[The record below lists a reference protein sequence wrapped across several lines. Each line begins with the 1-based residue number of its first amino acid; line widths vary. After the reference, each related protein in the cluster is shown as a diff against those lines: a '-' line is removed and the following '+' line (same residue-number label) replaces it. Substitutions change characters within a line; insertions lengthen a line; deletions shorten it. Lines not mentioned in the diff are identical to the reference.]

1 VGVWRSIGFSIRARR
16 HAPDAAPGSR
26 GHRNEAGVPIYVA
39 MVKQKAQRVLK
50 ALPGRFA
57 DAATS
62 GAGKAMLLA
71 TVLLAGL
78 VLFNH
83 DLDRALV
90 SGGILYA
97 ILLTSLVVRRGPG
110 AKSSSDLD

>member
-1 VGVWRSIGFSIRARR
+1 VHRS
-16 HAPDAAPGSR
+16 D
-26 GHRNEAGVPIYVA
+26 AGVPIYVA
-39 MVKQKAQRVLK
+39 MVKQKAQWALQ

-97 ILLTSLVVRRGPG
+97 ILLTSLVVRRGPR
-110 AKSSSDLD
+110 AKNSSDVG

>member
-1 VGVWRSIGFSIRARR
+1 MHRS
-16 HAPDAAPGSR
+16 D
-26 GHRNEAGVPIYVA
+26 AGVQIYVA
-39 MVKQKAQRVLK
+39 MLKQKAQWALL

-71 TVLLAGL
+71 TALLAGL
-78 VLFNH
+78 VLVNH
-83 DLDRALV
+83 DLNRALMA
-90 SGGILYA
+90 GGILYA